1 MTRVVFLIQILLICG
16 GRCNR
21 YFWDVGLKIYR
32 LPNFNMLFQ
41 LVQTKFFKSEL
52 FSCLLKDDHV
62 ITRSNGKGLFLRP
75 RTVRNCVKVG
85 SSSLLAEPY
94 FWRAFYLVRVFR
106 VANTHVA
113 WLVYLAWLKQSSA
126 KFPGQ
131 NTDLFF
137 WINKVSDIS
146 SSNSEQAC
154 LRLYRLHAAWHFC

>member
-1 MTRVVFLIQILLICG
+1 M
-16 GRCNR
+16 
-21 YFWDVGLKIYR
+21 YR

-41 LVQTKFFKSEL
+41 LVQTKCFKSEL

-94 FWRAFYLVRVFR
+94 FWHTFYLVRVFR

-113 WLVYLAWLKQSSA
+113 LLVYLA
-126 KFPGQ
+126 
-131 NTDLFF
+131 
-137 WINKVSDIS
+137 
-146 SSNSEQAC
+146 
-154 LRLYRLHAAWHFC
+154 